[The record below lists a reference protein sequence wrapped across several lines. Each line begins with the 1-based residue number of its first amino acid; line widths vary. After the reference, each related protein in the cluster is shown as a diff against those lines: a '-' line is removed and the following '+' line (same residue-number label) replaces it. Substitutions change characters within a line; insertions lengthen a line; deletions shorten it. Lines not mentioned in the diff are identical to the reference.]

1 MANYSITIDNSA
13 LEDMEGIYRYFSRR
27 LSLPAIAAKT
37 VKNIEDEIR
46 NNLSFMPYYAFVD
59 DARLAGRGYRRMVVK
74 KYLIFFVIDEEK
86 GIVRVRRII
95 HGARDWQRILSEEQ

>member
-1 MANYSITIDNSA
+1 
-13 LEDMEGIYRYFSRR
+13 
-27 LSLPAIAAKT
+27 
-37 VKNIEDEIR
+37 
-46 NNLSFMPYYAFVD
+46 
-59 DARLAGRGYRRMVVK
+59 MVVK